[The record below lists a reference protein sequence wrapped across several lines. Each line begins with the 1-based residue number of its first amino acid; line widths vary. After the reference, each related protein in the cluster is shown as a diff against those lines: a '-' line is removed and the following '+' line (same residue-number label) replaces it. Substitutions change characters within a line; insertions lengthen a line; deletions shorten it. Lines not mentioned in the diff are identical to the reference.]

1 MRRLLLLAA
10 GLLPVLLPTVATFA
24 APVAPTPI
32 TAPAGDPAF
41 ARVWARTD
49 QLVRGGTAQRS
60 WLWGAA
66 PFARVSEPFVGAP
79 GGNRVVEYYDKA
91 RMEVANPAADRN
103 SPWFITNGLLVKELI
118 SGLVAMGPL
127 TTETHAPSPQPVVGD
142 AVAANPAPSYAAL
155 GRVASLAGPAN
166 RAPNRVGLHVTET
179 LDAAGTI
186 GTAPALGAQPGTRLG
201 TYVEAGGH
209 NVPDVFWTYELAQG
223 LTLNGRS
230 LQTARLMDPV
240 YTLGYPITEPYWVRA
255 QVGGQVRDVLIQAF
269 ERRILAY
276 TPGNAAAWQVEMGN
290 VGRHYYD
297 WRYGTQKPG
306 LLAAPATAT
315 RIVSM
320 ALRVDT
326 HIVPT
331 YVDSG
336 AWQVADYAAGWL
348 YGTAQPGQL
357 GNSVFAGHN
366 NWHGEVFRYLEFGK
380 IGDEFTIYTSDGAA
394 HSYRVS
400 ELYKVPES
408 GLSRT
413 EQLAYAKYTDPTPD
427 ERVTLI
433 TCWPYHTYTHRLI
446 VIGKPVGP

>member
-1 MRRLLLLAA
+1 MRRFLLLAA
-10 GLLPVLLPTVATFA
+10 GLTAALLPTATTWASPA
-24 APVAPTPI
+24 APPA
-32 TAPAGDPAF
+32 APAGDPAF

-66 PFARVSEPFVGAP
+66 PFARVSEPFAGAP
-79 GGNRVVEYYDKA
+79 GGSRVVEYYDKA

-103 SPWFITNGLLVKELI
+103 SPWFVTNGLLVKELI
-118 SGLVAMGPL
+118 SGLVAVGP
-127 TTETHAPSPQPVVGD
+127 TETELHPPSTQPVVGD
-142 AVAANPAPSYAAL
+142 AVATNPAPSYAAL
-155 GRVASLAGPAN
+155 GLVASLVGPTN
-166 RAPNRVGLHVTET
+166 RAANRVGSHVAET
-179 LDAAGTI
+179 LDASGLV
-186 GTAPALGAQPGTRLG
+186 GTAAALAAQPGTRLG
-201 TYVEAGGH
+201 TYIAASGH
-209 NVPDVFWTYELAQG
+209 NVPDIFWTYELAQG
-223 LTLNGRS
+223 VTLNGRT
-230 LQTARLMDPV
+230 LQNAPLMNPL
-240 YTLGYPITEPYWVRA
+240 YTLGYPISEPYWVRA

-269 ERRILAY
+269 ERRVLAY
-276 TPGNAAAWQVEMGN
+276 TPSNTPAWQVEMGN

-297 WRYGTQKPG
+297 WRYGAQKPG
-306 LLAAPATAT
+306 LLAAPVVAT
-315 RIVSM
+315 RIVSP

-326 HIVPT
+326 RITPT
-331 YVDSG
+331 YVEGG

-348 YGTAQPGQL
+348 YGTVQPGQV

-380 IGDEFTIYTSDGAA
+380 VGDLFTIYTSDNVA
-394 HSYRVS
+394 HRYRVS
-400 ELYKVPES
+400 EMYKVPEQ

-446 VIGKPVGP
+446 LIGKPVAP